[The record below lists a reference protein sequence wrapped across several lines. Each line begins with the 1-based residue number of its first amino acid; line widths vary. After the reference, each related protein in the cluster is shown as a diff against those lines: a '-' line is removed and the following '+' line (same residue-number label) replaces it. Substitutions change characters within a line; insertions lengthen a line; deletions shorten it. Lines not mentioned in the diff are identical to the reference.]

1 MKKIFFILTTVAL
14 ALNFGACTKS
24 DFKDSYADP
33 SKVAASTVDKQY
45 AGFMTSITW
54 ANSDKGQ
61 HGYVVPS
68 YWNYFV
74 ILRTTLLHYTQAV
87 GWENGDNQYVP
98 GAASITD
105 RWNDY
110 YYFLSQYRELEK
122 IYAQL
127 TTTEQTELRAYMLTA
142 TIFMYDQTQKMVDL
156 HGDIPWS
163 EAGKLSTNGGN
174 YNASLPKYDD
184 AATIYTKMLDDLK
197 AFATELNTLT
207 IRPELAGKFKSQ
219 DLINKGDLTLWKKY
233 CNSLRLRMLTRV
245 SGVSSFQSRVNT
257 EIAEIISAPATYPIV
272 SSNADII
279 KVAVYDLSSDIA
291 AKGFRSG
298 LEDWN
303 GNIAG
308 KAMIDH
314 MKASND
320 PRLRVMYEPGANAGG
335 VYTGL
340 NQMLNRTTQNAL
352 IAGGTIAIYNRSTL
366 SRNQF
371 FPGILMTPAE
381 VSFLLAEYYLKA
393 SNNAAAKTA
402 YENGITQSIEYYYW
416 LRSLSNDN
424 TSGNPAPTNGT
435 EISNYI
441 NSAAVNWN
449 NAATTADK
457 LKLIA
462 TQKWIHFS
470 VIQPL
475 ESWAEI
481 RRLDAPVFS
490 FETDNANAQKQ
501 PPMRWVYPGSE
512 LTYNAIN
519 YEAVKAKD
527 NLSTKIF
534 WDVQ

>member
-1 MKKIFFILTTVAL
+1 MKKIFIILTTAGL
-14 ALNFGACTKS
+14 ILGFAACKKS
-24 DFKDSYADP
+24 DFSDSYADP

-45 AGFMTSITW
+45 AGFITSFTW

-61 HGYVVPS
+61 HGYVIPS
-68 YWNYFV
+68 YWDYFV
-74 ILRTTLLHYTQAV
+74 VLRTTLLRYTQAV

-98 GAASITD
+98 GSAGLRD

-110 YYFLSQYRELEK
+110 YYFVSQFRELEK
-122 IYAQL
+122 IYANL
-127 TTTEQTELRAYMLTA
+127 TATEQAELRAYMLTA
-142 TIFMYDQTQKMVDL
+142 TIFFYDQTQKVVDL
-156 HGDIPWS
+156 HGGIPWS
-163 EAGKLSTNGGN
+163 EAGKLSTNGGD
-174 YNASLPKYDD
+174 YKASLPKYDD
-184 AATIYTKMLDDLK
+184 AAAIYTKMLDDLK

-207 IRPELAGKFKSQ
+207 IRTELASKFKSQ
-219 DLINKGDLTLWKKY
+219 DLINKGDLTMWKRY

-245 SGVSSFQSRVNT
+245 SGVASFQSRVNS
-257 EIAEIISAPATYPIV
+257 EIAEILAAPTTYPIV
-272 SSNADII
+272 TSNAENI
-279 KVAVYDLSSDIA
+279 KVSVYDLSSDLA

-335 VYTGL
+335 VYNGL
-340 NQMLNRTTQNAL
+340 NQMLNRGTQNAL

-371 FPGILMTPAE
+371 FPGILITAAE
-381 VSFLLAEYYLKA
+381 VSFMLAEYHLKA
-393 SNNAAAKTA
+393 ANNAAAKTA

-424 TSGNPAPTNGT
+424 TSGSPAPTNAT
-435 EISNYI
+435 EINNYKS
-441 NSAAVNWN
+441 SAAVNWD
-449 NAATTADK
+449 NAATTAEK

-462 TQKWIHFS
+462 TQKWIHYS
-470 VIQPL
+470 VIQPM
-475 ESWAEI
+475 ESWAEL

-490 FETDNANAQKQ
+490 FEIDNSNAQTQ
-501 PPMRWVYPGSE
+501 PPMRWIYPSTE
-512 LTYNAIN
+512 QIYNTTN
-519 YEAVKAKD
+519 YDAVKANDK
-527 NLSTKIF
+527 LTTKLF
-534 WDVQ
+534 WDLQ